1 MYPNYRLANKFATT
15 LRARPISRLR
25 LEHWA
30 IAHKMRAIT
39 CHSFRYLSPM
49 PDIDYTQRFI
59 FDESDV
65 RGELVALERSY
76 AEVLAKH
83 PYPEPVAQLLG
94 ELLAAAALLVGTLK
108 FDGLLILQ
116 ARSSGAVPLLM
127 VECSSDRELRGI
139 ARYDESLVSP
149 GAGLQDLMPD
159 GSLTLTVDPRKGKR
173 YQGIVA
179 LDGADLSE
187 SLNSYFV
194 MSEQLGTRF
203 WLNADGH
210 RARGL
215 LLQQLPAA
223 QQTDGEAREAT
234 WEHVTTLAS
243 TLTAEELLSLDNQ
256 TVLHRLFHED
266 QVRMF
271 DIQPLCF
278 RCSCSRERSANALV
292 SLGLEDAQQLVIEHN
307 GTVEIDCQFCNQRYL
322 FDATDIAQLFAG
334 GGVDSPSD
342 TRH

>member
-1 MYPNYRLANKFATT
+1 MNDT
-15 LRARPISRLR
+15 
-25 LEHWA
+25 
-30 IAHKMRAIT
+30 
-39 CHSFRYLSPM
+39 
-49 PDIDYTQRFI
+49 PDTDFTQRFI

-94 ELLAAAALLVGTLK
+94 ELMAAAALLVGTLK

-127 VECSSDRELRGI
+127 VECSSERELRGI
-139 ARYDESLVSP
+139 ARYDEALITP

-159 GSLTLTVDPRKGKR
+159 GSLALTIDPRQGKR

-179 LDGADLSE
+179 LDGVDLSE
-187 SLNSYFV
+187 SLSSYFV

-203 WLNADGH
+203 WLKADGH

-215 LLQQLPAA
+215 LLQQLPIA
-223 QQTDGEAREAT
+223 QIPDPEERDAS

-243 TLTAEELLSLDNQ
+243 TLTAEEMLGLDNQ
-256 TVLHRLFHED
+256 TILHRLYHED
-266 QVRMF
+266 PVRLF
-271 DIQPLCF
+271 DVQPICF
-278 RCSCSRERSANALV
+278 RCSCSRERSANALI
-292 SLGLEDAQQLVIEHN
+292 SLGLEDAQQLVQEHN
-307 GTVEIDCQFCNQRYL
+307 GTIEIDCQFCNERYL
-322 FDATDIAQLFAG
+322 FDATDVVQLFAG